1 MNPVL
6 AGVLGPLVAV
16 VATWVLVSRTFR
28 RDPARV
34 TGVMLGAFF
43 AKVVFFAAYVIV
55 MIKVLS
61 VESTPFV
68 VSFAAS
74 FVTLYAVEAI
84 MFARLFRRG
93 VQGGPVAS

>member
-1 MNPVL
+1 MNPVI

-16 VATWVLVSRTFR
+16 AATWLIVSRAFR

-34 TGVMLGAFF
+34 TPVMLGAFF

-55 MIKVLS
+55 MIKVL
-61 VESTPFV
+61 VVDPVPFAV
-68 VSFAAS
+68 TFAVSFIA
-74 FVTLYAVEAI
+74 LYALEAV

-93 VQGGPVAS
+93 VQGGAVAS